1 MLKSVVICYCVVL
14 TSWVGCNQEPEGT
27 VVAEAYGEKLYDTEL
42 SRMITEDVTYE
53 DSIFITKEYIQVWL
67 GKQILLHQA
76 EQLLT
81 PQEKD
86 KSEQLEQYKTDL
98 LTYEVLNKLALQQID
113 TAFSENDLEAYY
125 EENKDEFELTQNII
139 KLVFFKIPRSTENM
153 DLLWSGFKKNDE
165 TVLSK
170 LKNIAEEDG
179 NYFTNED
186 QWVYFDDIL
195 KETPINAYNQE
206 HYLSNNKFI
215 NLNDGSFVF
224 FIKIVDFKI
233 RSTTSPFSMERDN
246 IKEILLMKRQ
256 QELVKEIETNLL
268 EDAYSKKE
276 IRIF

>member
-1 MLKSVVICYCVVL
+1 M
-14 TSWVGCNQEPEGT
+14 
-27 VVAEAYGEKLYDTEL
+27 
-42 SRMITEDVTYE
+42 
-53 DSIFITKEYIQVWL
+53 
-67 GKQILLHQA
+67 
-76 EQLLT
+76 
-81 PQEKD
+81 
-86 KSEQLEQYKTDL
+86 
-98 LTYEVLNKLALQQID
+98 LNKLALQQID

-224 FIKIVDFKI
+224 
-233 RSTTSPFSMERDN
+233 
-246 IKEILLMKRQ
+246 L
-256 QELVKEIETNLL
+256 
-268 EDAYSKKE
+268 
-276 IRIF
+276 